1 MQKFRKAV
9 FIGINYPNSRS
20 PLLNCINDAK
30 NMRDL
35 IRSRGGFDEHLF
47 LSDDSVNGVAGIGD
61 SVDTGDNHNIMPT
74 KHNIF
79 AAFDWL
85 FDGVKEGDHLFIHY
99 SGHGGSVRDPARKE
113 SDGKNETLCNCDY
126 EKVGEI
132 IDDELNVKLVKRAV
146 ELGVHLFVITDS
158 CHSGSN
164 CDERFC
170 MKEESPKVQ
179 QQVVAPQYPQVA
191 AQYPQY
197 PPQTPQL
204 PPMYPQ
210 VPMYP
215 QFPQY
220 PQQHQYPQYA
230 SQPYGPPPQPQYVI
244 YQGKHYPYH
253 VFQKRFIDPINE
265 AAEFLKKRRE
275 HKLRMAYLP
284 EYQRARERSRDRG
297 LIEWFKKKLAEL
309 NEDMKTNPFI
319 AHLMKTGIPI
329 YPKPEYISYAVSAV
343 NAVGMIG
350 SIAFPPAAPI
360 FGAISAAAQVYGNH
374 VSASAPSAPST
385 PSELETPRSVRNVRE
400 TKWSN
405 TEDSKMPKYSGKGT
419 FLKLSGC
426 RDEQTSADGYNDREN
441 GAMSGAILE
450 LFEKRRDATITI
462 GDFLF
467 QIRSKLMMHRFE
479 QVPQMGSNTPIDS
492 SQILPL

>member
-47 LSDDSVNGVAGIGD
+47 LSDDSVNGGASASLPTD
-61 SVDTGDNHNIMPT
+61 DDNHNIMPT

-179 QQVVAPQYPQVA
+179 PTVTQYPHA
-191 AQYPQY
+191 PIAQYPQY

-210 VPMYP
+210 
-215 QFPQY
+215 QFPQ
-220 PQQHQYPQYA
+220 QQFIL
-230 SQPYGPPPQPQYVI
+230 SSPYGPPPPQPQYVI

-329 YPKPEYISYAVSAV
+329 YPKPEYISYAVNAI

-360 FGAISAAAQVYGNH
+360 FGAISAAAQAYA
-374 VSASAPSAPST
+374 ASAPSVNVNTVSVPSV
-385 PSELETPRSVRNVRE
+385 PQSDLETPRSVRNVRE

-450 LFEKRRDATITI
+450 LFEKRRNDQITI

>member
-35 IRSRGGFDEHLF
+35 VRSRGGFDEHLF
-47 LSDDSVNGVAGIGD
+47 LSDDSVNGGSAEIDG
-61 SVDTGDNHNIMPT
+61 IMPT

-99 SGHGGSVRDPARKE
+99 SGHGGSVRDPTRKE

-179 QQVVAPQYPQVA
+179 QPVAQVPQYPQVPA
-191 AQYPQY
+191 TQYPQY

-210 VPMYP
+210 
-215 QFPQY
+215 
-220 PQQHQYPQYA
+220 YA
-230 SQPYGPPPQPQYVI
+230 YGGSSPYGPSPQPQYVI

-297 LIEWFKKKLAEL
+297 LVEWFKKKLVEL

-329 YPKPEYISYAVSAV
+329 YPKPEYISYAV
-343 NAVGMIG
+343 NAISTVGMIG

-374 VSASAPSAPST
+374 VSANAVSV

>member
-9 FIGINYPNSRS
+9 FIGINYPSSRS

-35 IRSRGGFDEHLF
+35 VRSRGGFDEHLF
-47 LSDDSVNGVAGIGD
+47 LSDENLAGVAPNGE
-61 SVDTGDNHNIMPT
+61 VDTDNHNIMPT

-146 ELGVHLFVITDS
+146 EIGVHLFVITDS

-179 QQVVAPQYPQVA
+179 PGVSQVPVAVP
-191 AQYPQY
+191 QYPQY
-197 PPQTPQL
+197 PPQSPQL

-210 VPMYP
+210 VP

-220 PQQHQYPQYA
+220 AYGG
-230 SQPYGPPPQPQYVI
+230 SSPYGPPPQPQYVI

-297 LIEWFKKKLAEL
+297 LIDWFKKKLAEL

-329 YPKPEYISYAVSAV
+329 YPKPEYISYAVSAI

-374 VSASAPSAPST
+374 ASVAAST
-385 PSELETPRSVRNVRE
+385 PSVPPSEVATPRSVRNVRE

-450 LFEKRRDATITI
+450 LFEKKRDATLTV

>member
-47 LSDDSVNGVAGIGD
+47 LSDENLVGATLPSVGTDGA
-61 SVDTGDNHNIMPT
+61 VDADDHNIMPT

-99 SGHGGSVRDPARKE
+99 SGHGGSVRDPVRKE

-170 MKEESPKVQ
+170 MKEESPLKP
-179 QQVVAPQYPQVA
+179 QQVPQYPQP
-191 AQYPQY
+191 QYPQ
-197 PPQTPQL
+197 PQ
-204 PPMYPQ
+204 YPQ
-210 VPMYP
+210 

-220 PQQHQYPQYA
+220 PQYV
-230 SQPYGPPPQPQYVI
+230 SQPYGGPSPYGPPQPPPQPQYVI

-329 YPKPEYISYAVSAV
+329 YPKPEYISYAVKAIS
-343 NAVGMIG
+343 AVGMIG

-360 FGAISAAAQVYGNH
+360 FGALAASASAAAQAYGNH
-374 VSASAPSAPST
+374 MSTASAPVST
-385 PSELETPRSVRNVRE
+385 SDLETPRGVRNVRE

-450 LFEKRRDATITI
+450 LFEKRRDATLTI